1 MNIKPFYIRN
11 TLYLIVI
18 IALFICQSAGF
29 LPEIY
34 GYSYN
39 LLPAIIISIAML
51 TNVYEAVLYGFFVSF
66 LCDFNFANIE
76 GLSSIYFVTAAII
89 ISFVTEKYFTKS
101 FVTNMLFTSITLL
114 IQKLFQ
120 FAFYY
125 LFVDQSSSLLY
136 FKISCAEVLIATL
149 ACPVLYAI
157 IYFISS
163 KFKEGD

>member
-11 TLYLIVI
+11 LLFLII
-18 IALFICQSAGF
+18 IATIFICQSNGF
-29 LPEIY
+29 FPEIY

-39 LLPAIIISIAML
+39 LLPVVVISIAML
-51 TNVYEAVLYGFFVSF
+51 SSVYESVVFAFIISF
-66 LCDFNFANIE
+66 LCDFNFSSVE

-101 FVTNMLFTSITLL
+101 FVTNMLFTSVTLL

-125 LFVDQSSSLLY
+125 LLVDQNSFILF

-149 ACPVLYAI
+149 LCPIVYAI

-163 KFKEGD
+163 KLKDGD